1 MKIRPTQAFVDRQ
14 RAEALLEKW
23 APVLNYSSDSVKEI
37 KDENKRL
44 NTAILL
50 ENQEQWCV
58 QESSQNSAFGGNAGG
73 QCGRQCGVRTI
84 WRPLLSC

>member
-1 MKIRPTQAFVDRQ
+1 MKIRPTQSFVDRQ

-37 KDENKRL
+37 KDENRRL

-50 ENQEQWCV
+50 ENQ
-58 QESSQNSAFGGNAGG
+58 
-73 QCGRQCGVRTI
+73 
-84 WRPLLSC
+84 